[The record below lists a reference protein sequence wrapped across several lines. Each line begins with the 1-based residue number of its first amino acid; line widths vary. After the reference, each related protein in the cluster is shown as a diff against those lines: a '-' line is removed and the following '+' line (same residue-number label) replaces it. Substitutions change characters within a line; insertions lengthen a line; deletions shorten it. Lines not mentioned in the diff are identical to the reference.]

1 MDAASM
7 TAIAN
12 MVTQASGTIGA
23 AATQQTKGEVESRA
37 ASYKAAGVTFQSE
50 TAATIGEYRA
60 DLTDWAAVTN
70 RNFALARADQIETTA
85 GAQAAQIKANAEA
98 QADIILRSTSRTMG
112 RATAA
117 YGAAGVSGGSSL
129 WVLNDIATEG
139 ELQSNLAVYGGKVSA
154 DWTVYGAAVQAAN
167 LRQQSEIDT
176 TTAQSQ
182 ATIYRTMAAA
192 ERRAGQIGAAA
203 LYAGGAAAETAAN
216 IQAGTTLMT
225 GLGKVATMAGDY
237 FDTPSKPTTP
247 EPKPGGTV
255 LDPAVMPSVSS
266 IDKKIGF

>member
-1 MDAASM
+1 MDASTM

-12 MVTQASGTIGA
+12 MVTQATSTIGA

-60 DLTDWAAVTN
+60 DLTDWAATTN

-85 GAQAAQIKANAEA
+85 EAQAAQVRANAEA
-98 QADIILRSTSRTMG
+98 QADIINRSTARTMG

-117 YGAAGVSGGSSL
+117 YGAAGVTGGSSL

-139 ELQSNLAVYGGKVSA
+139 ELQSNLAIYGGKVSA
-154 DWTVYGAAVQAAN
+154 DWTIYGARVQAAN

-182 ATIYRTMAAA
+182 ATIYRTMAEA

-203 LYAGGAAAETAAN
+203 LYAGGAAAQTAAN

-225 GLGKVATMAGDY
+225 GLGKVASSAGDL
-237 FDTPSKPTTP
+237 FDKGSTPATKPTP
-247 EPKPGGTV
+247 
-255 LDPAVMPSVSS
+255 LNPAVMPSTSS
-266 IDKKIGF
+266 IDKAIGTNY